1 MIKLAFMVDK
11 DYILGSSTKEG
22 NDLRFK
28 LLPKDV
34 LPQIA
39 IWGKGDHYVAGRK
52 SLQFYKEN
60 VYKDDT
66 KLYIVTRDK
75 DLDVSKYSKNIVVEN
90 SVNKLIDQY
99 KESKE
104 VLTVIGGK
112 QIFMA
117 FLDACKEIAVIMSD
131 ELVPGDI
138 KFDEWDTKDLTLVKE
153 ARFEGGVSKLYRKG

>member
-11 DYILGSSTKEG
+11 NYILGSSTKEG
-22 NDLRFK
+22 NELRFK
-28 LLPKDV
+28 LLPKDI

-39 IWGKGDHYVAGRK
+39 LWGKGDHYVAGRK

-60 VYKDDT
+60 VYDDDT
-66 KLYIVTRDK
+66 KLYIITRDK
-75 DLDVSKYSKNIVVEN
+75 DLDVSKYSKNIVVET
-90 SVNKLIDQY
+90 SVQKLIDKY
-99 KESKE
+99 KDSKE

-117 FLDACKEIAVIMSD
+117 FLDACKELAVIMSD

-138 KFDEWDTKDLTLVKE
+138 KFDEWDTEDLTLVKE
-153 ARFEGGVSKLYRKG
+153 TRFEGGITKIYRKQ

>member
-11 DYILGSSTKEG
+11 NYILGSSTKEG
-22 NDLRFK
+22 NDLRFT

-34 LPQIA
+34 LSQIA
-39 IWGKGDHYVAGRK
+39 LWGKGDHYVAGRK

-60 VYKDDT
+60 VYNDET
-66 KLYIVTRDK
+66 KLYIITRDK
-75 DLDVSKYSKNIVVEN
+75 DLDVSNYSKNIVVET
-90 SVNKLIDQY
+90 SVQKLID
-99 KESKE
+99 KFKDSKE

-117 FLDACKEIAVIMSD
+117 FLEACKEIAVIMTD

-138 KFDEWDTKDLTLVKE
+138 KFDEWAKQDLTLVKE
-153 ARFEGGVSKLYRKG
+153 SKFEGGVSKLYKKS

>member
-11 DYILGSSTKEG
+11 NYILGSSTKEG
-22 NDLRFK
+22 NELRFK
-28 LLPKDV
+28 LLPKEV

-39 IWGKGDHYVAGRK
+39 LWGKGDHYVAGRK

-60 VYKDDT
+60 VYKKET
-66 KLYIVTRDK
+66 NLYILTKDK
-75 DLDVSKYSKNIVVEN
+75 NLDVSSYSKNIKVET
-90 SVNKLIDQY
+90 SVEKLIEKY
-99 KESKE
+99 KDSNE

-117 FLDACKEIAVIMSD
+117 FLEACKEIAVIMTD

-138 KFDEWDTKDLTLVKE
+138 KFDEWTNYNLKVINEEKFD
-153 ARFEGGVSKLYRKG
+153 GGFSRLFKKI